1 MCSFLFTN
9 IIDFDQD
16 EVNHLIQKRGPDYTG
31 IIFRDGYTYIHNLL
45 SITGSFK
52 PQPLECEGSIYLFNG
67 EIYNY
72 ELFGNFES
80 DAECIVELYRNGGT
94 GRIKDLDG
102 EYAIFIHD
110 KSANKFLLATDVFGT
125 KPLYYCIEEGK
136 IGVCSYPDPLISLGF
151 ENPIRMHPNKLIEID
166 TETLKI
172 VGETTIFEFNL
183 EQKKP
188 TYEDWKSAFIR
199 SIQKRTKNLN
209 HNLLL
214 PLSSGYDSG
223 LIACALNQLG
233 VDYVSYSIRG
243 SENNLVLDQRMS
255 ANINSSKEIINS
267 IPQERISEIKG
278 IFRSH
283 VQHFFYGPNPLE
295 ITHDGFEDPGAV
307 GLYHILDECK
317 KKHEIKIVLSGQ
329 GADEIMSNIQTYGF
343 RTRNPENFDLDLEK
357 IFPWGNFYFGSQWSY
372 LMKEECVAGSLGIE
386 TRYPFLDRDL
396 VQEYLWLLPELKN
409 REYKAPIASF
419 LDDFSYPY
427 HKQKIGF
434 NIGQ

>member
-1 MCSFLFTN
+1 M
-9 IIDFDQD
+9 
-16 EVNHLIQKRGPDYTG
+16 
-31 IIFRDGYTYIHNLL
+31 
-45 SITGSFK
+45 
-52 PQPLECEGSIYLFNG
+52 
-67 EIYNY
+67 
-72 ELFGNFES
+72 
-80 DAECIVELYRNGGT
+80 
-94 GRIKDLDG
+94 
-102 EYAIFIHD
+102 
-110 KSANKFLLATDVFGT
+110 
-125 KPLYYCIEEGK
+125 
-136 IGVCSYPDPLISLGF
+136 CSYPDPLISLGF

-317 KKHEIKIVLSGQ
+317 KKHETKIVLSGQ